1 MMGGKIIDNTIEAQE
16 EYGYLYG
23 AEYIVLTAKELNEL
37 KQGKCYATTVNDE
50 YVVFISVKQS

>member
-23 AEYIVLTAKELNEL
+23 AECIVLTAKR
-37 KQGKCYATTVNDE
+37 
-50 YVVFISVKQS
+50 VK

>member
-1 MMGGKIIDNTIEAQE
+1 MINAKIIDNTTEAQE

-23 AEYIVLTAKELNEL
+23 AECIVLTTKELNEL

-50 YVVFISVKQS
+50 YVVFISMKQS